1 MNADRFSECMLI
13 AFLIRCAL
21 VQICREGAVLWE
33 GGLPTDCML
42 IALPHCM
49 LIALPD
55 CMLIALPDCMLI
67 ALSDCMLIALPHCML
82 TSRASACGLWAGAHP
97 SCGAAA
103 TRALWNPMIENALL
117 PSPPLAY
124 VQTKPASEQLGDAN
138 TARLED
144 ERRYAQYGAA

>member
-1 MNADRFSECMLI
+1 
-13 AFLIRCAL
+13 
-21 VQICREGAVLWE
+21 
-33 GGLPTDCML
+33 ML
-42 IALPHCM
+42 IALPDCM
-49 LIALPD
+49 MIALPD

>member
-1 MNADRFSECMLI
+1 MLI

-33 GGLPTDCML
+33 GGLPT
-42 IALPHCM
+42 
-49 LIALPD
+49 
-55 CMLIALPDCMLI
+55 
-67 ALSDCMLIALPHCML
+67 DCMLIALPHCML

-144 ERRYAQYGAA
+144 ERRYAQYDAVQGGAAAVRAARRRELLPYGGVCGEAEARQAIEDECVR